1 MVTLLSSFMKVDSS
15 VITASPEA
23 ILPAVPVPVFAPGS
37 GEADEARLEADLAIA
52 PAVATT
58 DAPAAS
64 ATSAASSWSAVLWG
78 SVGVLAFSMTLPAT
92 RVAVGEIDA
101 VIVGPGR
108 AVVAGVLAAIV
119 LLVTRQ
125 RLPPRAL
132 WGRLVAVAIGVVIAF
147 GVLTALALKRV
158 PASHA
163 AVMTGLLPAM
173 TAVMAALRT
182 GERPSRGFWISCAL
196 GLAAVLVFAIARGAG
211 QLHGA
216 DLFIL
221 LALLLCSWGYAE
233 GAAAARVMGG
243 WQVMCWG
250 LVAAWP
256 FVAPIVIVR
265 VATHGVSAGPAA
277 LAGFAY
283 VSLVSSFL
291 GMFAWY
297 RGLAQGGIARI
308 GQLQL
313 AQPVLTLIW
322 AALLLGERVTMG
334 TIAASVAV
342 LASVALTQRMRVARA
357 GINTR

>member
-1 MVTLLSSFMKVDSS
+1 MATLLSSFMKSDSS
-15 VITASPEA
+15 VIE
-23 ILPAVPVPVFAPGS
+23 
-37 GEADEARLEADLAIA
+37 A
-52 PAVATT
+52 PAEVVSASEAGAVADGHDRGRAVASVARPAD
-58 DAPAAS
+58 DAAAALSAPPASGAS
-64 ATSAASSWSAVLWG
+64 ATSIAPPRSAILWG
-78 SVGVLAFSMTLPAT
+78 AVGVIAFSMTLPAT
-92 RVAVGEIDA
+92 RLAVSEIDP

-108 AVVAGVLAAIV
+108 AVVAGLLAAVV
-119 LLVTRQ
+119 LILTRQ
-125 RLPPRAL
+125 SLPPRAL

-147 GVLTALALKRV
+147 GVLTALALKSV

-173 TAVMAALRT
+173 TAVMAALRA

-196 GLAAVLVFAIARGAG
+196 GLGAVLVFAVARGAG

-216 DLFIL
+216 DLLLL
-221 LALLLCSWGYAE
+221 LAMLLCSWGYAE

-250 LVAAWP
+250 LVTAWP
-256 FVAPIVIVR
+256 FIAPIVILR
-265 VATHGVSAGPAA
+265 VATQGVSAGPAA
-277 LAGFAY
+277 LVAFAY

-291 GMFAWY
+291 GMVAWY

-322 AALLLGERVTMG
+322 AALLLGERVTLG
-334 TIAASVAV
+334 TVAASVAV
-342 LASVALTQRMRVARA
+342 LASVALTQRMRVSRA
-357 GINTR
+357 G